1 MEKKVRNGNRYC
13 QKCGHKLQKYGSYK
27 NGSQKWYCPHCHN
40 YIKIGKNHK
49 KKQKTKLWLFKYLE
63 YLTHSKK
70 MSEYGCHRSTFWR
83 NTKIF
88 KNKNIF
94 IPESRD
100 RHLVIYLDGLRVN
113 KKVYLIANNGKHV
126 ISFSLADHE
135 SQYVVCDGQN
145 GLIKAIKSI
154 RFNTKIQRC

>member
-1 MEKKVRNGNRYC
+1 VSTKINKK
-13 QKCGHKLQKYGSYK
+13 SK
-27 NGSQKWYCPHCHN
+27 NQ
-40 YIKIGKNHK
+40 IMVI
-49 KKQKTKLWLFKYLE
+49 QIFE

-70 MSEYGCHRSTFWR
+70 MSEYGYHRSTFWR

-113 KKVYLIANNGKHV
+113 KKTYLIASNGKHV
-126 ISFSLADHE
+126 IGFCLVDYE
-135 SQYVVCDGQN
+135 SSN
-145 GLIKAIKSI
+145 
-154 RFNTKIQRC
+154 N

>member
-1 MEKKVRNGNRYC
+1 
-13 QKCGHKLQKYGSYK
+13 
-27 NGSQKWYCPHCHN
+27 
-40 YIKIGKNHK
+40 
-49 KKQKTKLWLFKYLE
+49 
-63 YLTHSKK
+63 

-113 KKVYLIANNGKHV
+113 KKTYLIASNGKYV
-126 ISFSLADHE
+126 IGFCLVDYE
-135 SQYVVCDGQN
+135 SPNNWRNFLKNFNEPEYVVCDGQN
-145 GLIKAIKSI
+145 GLIKAIKSVL
-154 RFNTKIQRC
+154 FNVKIKDVYFMCEWMLDKNQH

>member
-1 MEKKVRNGNRYC
+1 M
-13 QKCGHKLQKYGSYK
+13 L
-27 NGSQKWYCPHCHN
+27 
-40 YIKIGKNHK
+40 
-49 KKQKTKLWLFKYLE
+49 
-63 YLTHSKK
+63 
-70 MSEYGCHRSTFWR
+70 EYGCHRNQHFEETLR
-83 NTKIF
+83 YLKI
-88 KNKNIF
+88 KYF
-94 IPESRD
+94 IPKSRD